1 LFGAD
6 SLKTYRNRTLCALSV
21 GLQRTKIKD

>member
-6 SLKTYRNRTLCALSV
+6 LLKTYRNRALCALSV
-21 GLQRTKIKD
+21 GLQRTKTKD